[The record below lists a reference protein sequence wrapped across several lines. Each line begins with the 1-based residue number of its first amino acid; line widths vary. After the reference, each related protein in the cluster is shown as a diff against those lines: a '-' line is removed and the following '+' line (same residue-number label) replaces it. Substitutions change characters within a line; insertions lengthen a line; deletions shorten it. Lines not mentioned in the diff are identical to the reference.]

1 MLKKLDLKHIHGMRN
16 AAFPVVWY
24 MDDCLYQSGIN
35 VAFLKYFQS
44 SLELEPKIKDNL
56 SFLLR
61 NTLCNKLFI

>member
-1 MLKKLDLKHIHGMRN
+1 MLKKLDLKHIHDMQN
-16 AAFPVVWY
+16 ITFSVVWY

-44 SLELEPKIKDNL
+44 SLELEPKIKYNL

-61 NTLCNKLFI
+61 NTLSNNFSI

>member
-1 MLKKLDLKHIHGMRN
+1 MQKIT
-16 AAFPVVWY
+16 FSVVWY
-24 MDDCLYQSGIN
+24 MADCLYQSGIN

-61 NTLCNKLFI
+61 NTKYFVE